1 MKNIIVICPNQT
13 SRILMKK
20 YRQSDVF
27 SNVKFYSRET
37 FLKKCTYRYDLEAVK
52 YLIKNYNLSL
62 KIAKQYL
69 RNIIYLEEYDESIH
83 LPFKYLFDIKQE
95 LINNNL
101 LIEDALFKYQMNNA
115 HIDIA
120 YYSKNDP
127 VIAFC
132 LKNHKDYSFID
143 VLKDN
148 DYVLSY
154 NVFENNDDEL
164 YFVINKIEDLLKH
177 QGVKPNKIRLF
188 NFVEDDEIIVDRFRD
203 NYHFNIDNAFEKN
216 IASINQSKTI
226 LSNFDGTLDS
236 LITNINFDEDGAFD
250 LSNCIESF
258 YIEGLS
264 KDKQLSVYKDAFKTV
279 LRSPIKHKDALKVI
293 NDPFVDKD
301 EYLFILNYAQGK
313 FPTFKKDDDFL
324 SDDEKKILNIPIS
337 EEINDAISDYYK
349 TALRG
354 DGHIVLCYINH
365 DFSAKYSPSFFVD
378 ALKQKEIYAPTIETI
393 YSQKEAN
400 IKCAKLLDVK
410 TKYHRIDPY
419 LESLEKS
426 VDISYGNYDSQINNL
441 NLFDDKSKL
450 ELSYSQIKVFVE
462 CQYKYYLDYIL
473 NIDPKD
479 ENINLV
485 LGNLFHKM
493 LENKQK
499 YATFDENYDANYQN
513 YINKLSETEKIFLK
527 RMKEEFK
534 YSYQY
539 IESHDDNVKN
549 GHEKNEHEVSIP
561 LGNTTIVGKI
571 DKIMESDSQYLS
583 IIDYKLSSEKFNENE
598 FNEYSRSSQ
607 LPIYSYFVKND
618 KYFKDKEVI
627 NLLISPLVV
636 SDNKKISFQ
645 DNENRDKMRQLI
657 GISLNEKNKLE
668 TFSSDFSYYGSVSVT
683 KKGDFTKR
691 SAVYSKAKIDEFADK
706 AEQLIK
712 TVDKK
717 VRTNEFIINPKYKSS
732 FDNSCKFCHYHD
744 ICFKNFKQYV
754 YLNKGGSDDE

>member
-52 YLIKNYNLSL
+52 YLIKNYDLSL

-69 RNIIYLEEYDESIH
+69 RNIIYLKDYDESIH

-95 LINNNL
+95 LIDNNL
-101 LIEDALFKYQMNNA
+101 LIEDTLFKYQMNNA

-148 DYVLSY
+148 DYVSTY

-188 NFVEDDEIIVDRFRD
+188 NFVEDDEIIIDRFRD

-216 IASINQSKTI
+216 IASINQSKNI
-226 LSNFDGTLDS
+226 LSNYDGTLDS
-236 LITNINFDEDGAFD
+236 LINNINFDEDGAFD
-250 LSNCIESF
+250 LSSCIESF

-264 KDKQLSVYKDAFKTV
+264 KDKQISVYKDAFKTV
-279 LRSPIKHKDALKVI
+279 LRTPIKHKDALKVI

-313 FPTFKKDDDFL
+313 FPTFKKDDAFL

-349 TALRG
+349 NALRG

-419 LESLEKS
+419 LESLEKLA
-426 VDISYGNYDSQINNL
+426 DISYGNYDSQINNL
-441 NLFDDKSKL
+441 DLYNDKSKL

-499 YATFDENYDANYQN
+499 YASFDENYDANYQN
-513 YINKLSETEKIFLK
+513 YINKLSEIEKIFLK
-527 RMKEEFK
+527 RMIEEFR

-539 IESHDDNVKN
+539 IESHDKNVKN
-549 GHEKNEHEVSIP
+549 RWEDNEYEVSIP
-561 LGNTTIVGKI
+561 LGNTLIKGKI

-636 SDNKKISFQ
+636 SDNKKLSFK

-668 TFSSDFSYYGSVSVT
+668 TFSDDFSYYGSISVT

-691 SAVYSKAKIDEFADK
+691 SAVYSKVKIDEFADK

>member
-1 MKNIIVICPNQT
+1 
-13 SRILMKK
+13 MKK

-52 YLIKNYNLSL
+52 YLIKNYDLSL

-69 RNIIYLEEYDESIH
+69 RNIIYLKDYDESIH

-95 LINNNL
+95 LIDNNL
-101 LIEDALFKYQMNNA
+101 LIEDTLFKYQMNNA

-127 VIAFC
+127 VIAYC

-148 DYVLSY
+148 DYISTY

-188 NFVEDDEIIVDRFRD
+188 NFVEDDEIIIDRFRD

-226 LSNFDGTLDS
+226 LSYFDGTLDS
-236 LITNINFDEDGAFD
+236 LINNINFDEDGAFD

-264 KDKQLSVYKDAFKTV
+264 KDKQISVYKDAFKTV
-279 LRSPIKHKDALKVI
+279 LRTPIKHKDALKVI

-313 FPTFKKDDDFL
+313 FPTFKKDDEFL

-378 ALKQKEIYAPTIETI
+378 ALKQKEIYAPIIETI

-441 NLFDDKSKL
+441 NLFNDKSKL

-462 CQYKYYLDYIL
+462 CQYKYYLDYVL

-499 YATFDENYDANYQN
+499 YATFDENYDANYQD

-549 GHEKNEHEVSIP
+549 GHEKNEYEVSIP

-668 TFSSDFSYYGSVSVT
+668 TFSDDFSYYGSISVT

-691 SAVYSKAKIDEFADK
+691 SAVYSKVKIDEFADK

-717 VRTNEFIINPKYKSS
+717 IRTNEFIINPKYKSS

>member
-1 MKNIIVICPNQT
+1 M
-13 SRILMKK
+13 
-20 YRQSDVF
+20 
-27 SNVKFYSRET
+27 
-37 FLKKCTYRYDLEAVK
+37 
-52 YLIKNYNLSL
+52 
-62 KIAKQYL
+62 
-69 RNIIYLEEYDESIH
+69 
-83 LPFKYLFDIKQE
+83 
-95 LINNNL
+95 
-101 LIEDALFKYQMNNA
+101 
-115 HIDIA
+115 
-120 YYSKNDP
+120 
-127 VIAFC
+127 
-132 LKNHKDYSFID
+132 
-143 VLKDN
+143 
-148 DYVLSY
+148 
-154 NVFENNDDEL
+154 
-164 YFVINKIEDLLKH
+164 
-177 QGVKPNKIRLF
+177 
-188 NFVEDDEIIVDRFRD
+188 
-203 NYHFNIDNAFEKN
+203 
-216 IASINQSKTI
+216 
-226 LSNFDGTLDS
+226 
-236 LITNINFDEDGAFD
+236 
-250 LSNCIESF
+250 
-258 YIEGLS
+258 
-264 KDKQLSVYKDAFKTV
+264 
-279 LRSPIKHKDALKVI
+279 
-293 NDPFVDKD
+293 
-301 EYLFILNYAQGK
+301 
-313 FPTFKKDDDFL
+313 
-324 SDDEKKILNIPIS
+324 
-337 EEINDAISDYYK
+337 
-349 TALRG
+349 
-354 DGHIVLCYINH
+354 LCYINH

-378 ALKQKEIYAPTIETI
+378 ALKQKEIYAPTVETI

-419 LESLEKS
+419 LESLEKL
-426 VDISYGNYDSQINNL
+426 VDISYGNYDSQINSL

-462 CQYKYYLDYIL
+462 CQYKYYLDYVL

-485 LGNLFHKM
+485 LGDLFHKM

-513 YINKLSETEKIFLK
+513 YINKLSETEKIFLN
-527 RMKEEFK
+527 RMIEEFR

-549 GHEKNEHEVSIP
+549 GREKNEYKVSISI
-561 LGNTTIVGKI
+561 GNTTIVGKI

-636 SDNKKISFQ
+636 SDNKKLSFK

-668 TFSSDFSYYGSVSVT
+668 TFSDDFSYYGSISVT

-691 SAVYSKAKIDEFADK
+691 SAVYSKVKIDEFADK
-706 AEQLIK
+706 AEDLIK

-717 VRTNEFIINPKYKSS
+717 IRTNEFIINPKYKSS

>member
-52 YLIKNYNLSL
+52 YLIKNYDLSL

-69 RNIIYLEEYDESIH
+69 RNIIYLKDYDECIH

-95 LINNNL
+95 LIDNNL
-101 LIEDALFKYQMNNA
+101 LIEDTLFKYQMNNA

-148 DYVLSY
+148 DYVSTY

-188 NFVEDDEIIVDRFRD
+188 NFVEDDEIIIDRFRD

-226 LSNFDGTLDS
+226 FSNFDGTLDS
-236 LITNINFDEDGAFD
+236 LINNINFDEDGAFD
-250 LSNCIESF
+250 LSSCIESF

-264 KDKQLSVYKDAFKTV
+264 IDKQISVYKDAFKTV
-279 LRSPIKHKDALKVI
+279 LRTPIKHKDALKVI

-313 FPTFKKDDDFL
+313 FPTFKKDDEFL

-349 TALRG
+349 NALRG
-354 DGHIVLCYINH
+354 DGNIVLCYINH

-636 SDNKKISFQ
+636 SDNKKLSFE

-668 TFSSDFSYYGSVSVT
+668 TFSDDFSYYGSISVT

-706 AEQLIK
+706 AEDLIK

-717 VRTNEFIINPKYKSS
+717 VRSNEFIINPKYKSS

>member
-20 YRQSDVF
+20 YRKSDVF

-52 YLIKNYNLSL
+52 YLIKNYDLSL

-69 RNIIYLEEYDESIH
+69 RNIIYLEDYDESIH

-95 LINNNL
+95 LIDNNL
-101 LIEDALFKYQMNNA
+101 LIEDTLFKYQMNNA

-148 DYVLSY
+148 DYVSTY

-188 NFVEDDEIIVDRFRD
+188 NFVEDDEIIIDRFRD
-203 NYHFNIDNAFEKN
+203 NYHFNIDNAFMKN

-226 LSNFDGTLDS
+226 LSYFDGTLDS
-236 LITNINFDEDGAFD
+236 LINNINFDEDGAFD

-264 KDKQLSVYKDAFKTV
+264 KDKQISVYKDAFKTV
-279 LRSPIKHKDALKVI
+279 LRTPIKHKDALKVI

-313 FPTFKKDDDFL
+313 FPTFKKDDEFL

-349 TALRG
+349 NALRG
-354 DGHIVLCYINH
+354 DGNIVLCYINH

-410 TKYHRIDPY
+410 TKYHRVDPY

-426 VDISYGNYDSQINNL
+426 VDISYGNYDSQINSL

-462 CQYKYYLDYIL
+462 CQYKYYLDYVL

-527 RMKEEFK
+527 RMIEEFR

-539 IESHDDNVKN
+539 IESHDNNVKN
-549 GHEKNEHEVSIP
+549 GREKNEYEVSIP
-561 LGNTTIVGKI
+561 LGNTLIKGKI

-668 TFSSDFSYYGSVSVT
+668 TFSDDFSYYGSISVT

-691 SAVYSKAKIDEFADK
+691 SAVYSKVKIDEFADK
-706 AEQLIK
+706 AEDLIK

-717 VRTNEFIINPKYKSS
+717 VRSNEFIINPKYKSS

>member
-52 YLIKNYNLSL
+52 YLIKNYDLSL

-69 RNIIYLEEYDESIH
+69 RNIIYLKDYDESIH

-95 LINNNL
+95 LIDNNL

-132 LKNHKDYSFID
+132 LKNHNDYSFID

-148 DYVLSY
+148 DYVSTY

-188 NFVEDDEIIVDRFRD
+188 NFVEDDEIIIDRFRD

-226 LSNFDGTLDS
+226 FSNFDGTLDS
-236 LITNINFDEDGAFD
+236 LINNINFDEDGAFD

-264 KDKQLSVYKDAFKTV
+264 KDKQISLYKDAFKTV
-279 LRSPIKHKDALKVI
+279 LRTPIKHKDALKVI

-301 EYLFILNYAQGK
+301 EYLFVLNYAQGK
-313 FPTFKKDDDFL
+313 FPAFKKDDEFL

-349 TALRG
+349 NALKG

-378 ALKQKEIYAPTIETI
+378 ALKQKEIYAPIVETI

-441 NLFDDKSKL
+441 NLFNDKSKL

-462 CQYKYYLDYIL
+462 CQYKYYLDYVL

-485 LGNLFHKM
+485 LGDLFHKM

-513 YINKLSETEKIFLK
+513 YINKLSETEKIFLN
-527 RMKEEFK
+527 RMIEEFR

-549 GHEKNEHEVSIP
+549 GREKNEYKVSISI
-561 LGNTTIVGKI
+561 GNTTIVGKI

-598 FNEYSRSSQ
+598 FNDYSRSSQ

-636 SDNKKISFQ
+636 SDNKKLSFN

-668 TFSSDFSYYGSVSVT
+668 TFSDDFSYYGSISVT

-691 SAVYSKAKIDEFADK
+691 SAVYSKVKIDEFADK

-717 VRTNEFIINPKYKSS
+717 VRSNEFIINPKYKSS

>member
-20 YRQSDVF
+20 YRKSDVF

-52 YLIKNYNLSL
+52 YLIKNYDLSL

-69 RNIIYLEEYDESIH
+69 RNIIYLEDYDENIH

-95 LINNNL
+95 LIDNNL
-101 LIEDALFKYQMNNA
+101 LIEDTLFKYQMNNA

-127 VIAFC
+127 VIAYC
-132 LKNHKDYSFID
+132 LKKHKDYSFID

-148 DYVLSY
+148 DYVSTY

-177 QGVKPNKIRLF
+177 QGVKPTKIRLF
-188 NFVEDDEIIVDRFRD
+188 NFVEDDEIIIDRFRD

-236 LITNINFDEDGAFD
+236 LINNINFDEDGAFD

-258 YIEGLS
+258 YLEGLS
-264 KDKQLSVYKDAFKTV
+264 MDKQISVYKDAFKTV
-279 LRSPIKHKDALKVI
+279 LRTPIKHKDALKVI

-313 FPTFKKDDDFL
+313 FPTFKKDDEFL

-349 TALRG
+349 AALRG
-354 DGHIVLCYINH
+354 DGNIVLCYINH

-499 YATFDENYDANYQN
+499 YATFDENYAANYQN

-527 RMKEEFK
+527 RMIEEFK

-549 GHEKNEHEVSIP
+549 GRGKNEYKVSISI
-561 LGNTTIVGKI
+561 GNTLIKGKI

-607 LPIYSYFVKND
+607 LPIYSYFVIND

-636 SDNKKISFQ
+636 SDNKKLSFK

-668 TFSSDFSYYGSVSVT
+668 TFSDDFSYYGSISVT

-691 SAVYSKAKIDEFADK
+691 SAVYSKVKIDEFADK

>member
-37 FLKKCTYRYDLEAVK
+37 FLKKCTYRYDLETVK
-52 YLIKNYNLSL
+52 YLIKNYDLSL

-69 RNIIYLEEYDESIH
+69 RNIIYLEDYNERIH
-83 LPFKYLFDIKQE
+83 LPFKYLFDIKQD
-95 LINNNL
+95 LIDNNL
-101 LIEDALFKYQMNNA
+101 LIEDSLFKYQMNNA

-127 VIAFC
+127 VIAYC
-132 LKNHKDYSFID
+132 LKNHNDYSFID

-148 DYVLSY
+148 DYASTY

-177 QGVKPNKIRLF
+177 QGIKPNKIRLF
-188 NFVEDDEIIVDRFRD
+188 NFVEDDEIIIDRFRD

-216 IASINQSKTI
+216 IASINQSKSI

-236 LITNINFDEDGAFD
+236 LINNINFDEDGAFD

-264 KDKQLSVYKDAFKTV
+264 KDKQISVYKDAFKTV

-313 FPTFKKDDDFL
+313 FPTFKKDDEFL

-349 TALRG
+349 TALKG
-354 DGHIVLCYINH
+354 DGNIVLCYINH

-441 NLFDDKSKL
+441 DIFDDKSKL

-462 CQYKYYLDYIL
+462 CQYKYYLDYVL

-485 LGNLFHKM
+485 LGDLFHKM

-499 YATFDENYDANYQN
+499 YATFDENYAANYQN

-539 IESHDDNVKN
+539 IESHDDNVKK
-549 GHEKNEHEVSIP
+549 GDEKNEYQVSIY
-561 LGNTTIVGKI
+561 LGNTKIVGKI

-636 SDNKKISFQ
+636 SDNKKLSFE

-691 SAVYSKAKIDEFADK
+691 SAVYSKVKIDEFADK
-706 AEQLIK
+706 AEDLIK

-717 VRTNEFIINPKYKSS
+717 VRANEFIINPKYKSS